1 METRKILHKLFSG
14 IGHLLALFRGNRL
27 LEWLAV
33 HFGAL
38 RRRFANVNF
47 NSRSNGELRVIQAL
61 EVIDPQVVLDV
72 GANRGDWSALVSERY
87 PRCHIHAFE
96 ILPATFAQL
105 RSRTAG
111 WPQMTINNIGLAAA
125 PGTVRMHT
133 STDDDLTST
142 AYPLEGLAEHA
153 AHYTGSEV
161 CPVTTGERY
170 VQEQGIERIDMLKI
184 DVEGMDLQV
193 IKGFGDGLQQIRV
206 IQFEYGIFNIAS
218 RDLLYDFHT
227 LLTSAGFRVVKI
239 YPRTVEFFD
248 YHYLREDFLG
258 NNYLAV
264 RRKEEALLARLQR

>member
-1 METRKILHKLFSG
+1 MHKLFSG

-27 LEWLAV
+27 LEWLAA

-47 NSRSNGELRVIQAL
+47 DSRSNGELRVIQAL

-72 GANRGDWSALVSERY
+72 GANRGDWSALVRQRY

-96 ILPATFAQL
+96 ILPATFVQL
-105 RSRTAG
+105 QSRTAD
-111 WPQMTINNIGLAAA
+111 WQQVTINNIGLAAA
-125 PGTVRMHT
+125 PGTVLMHT
-133 STDDDLTST
+133 SADDNLTST

-161 CPVTTGERY
+161 CPVTTGAHY
-170 VQEQGIERIDMLKI
+170 MQEHDLDAIDMLKI

-193 IKGFGDGLQQIRV
+193 IKGFGDGLRQIRV

-218 RDLLYDFHT
+218 RDLLYDFHA
-227 LLTSAGFRVVKI
+227 LLTSAGFRVGKI

-248 YHYLREDFLG
+248 YHYSREDFLG

-264 RRKEEALLARLQR
+264 RRQETELLARLQR